1 VNRAEKVGISILR
14 ISAKKVG
21 VANWDMYKGQYVTAL
36 PFLHLSKKAAEAD
49 TFNDFPTSLMS
60 VGKTADNGNTSIFT
74 REGVSVDKEEDVL
87 YKEEDILI
95 TCKGEAILIG
105 KRDEH
110 GRYRIPLVK
119 N

>member
-1 VNRAEKVGISILR
+1 
-14 ISAKKVG
+14 
-21 VANWDMYKGQYVTAL
+21 
-36 PFLHLSKKAAEAD
+36 
-49 TFNDFPTSLMS
+49 MS